1 MRESLSG
8 CHSEADLQV
17 KIFLP
22 ILNETVVR
30 EFLQISVL
38 DHLFEAERQQ
48 GTEVRLL
55 H

>member
-17 KIFLP
+17 KLFLP
-22 ILNETVVR
+22 IPKETNLSSMYV
-30 EFLQISVL
+30 

-55 H
+55 Y